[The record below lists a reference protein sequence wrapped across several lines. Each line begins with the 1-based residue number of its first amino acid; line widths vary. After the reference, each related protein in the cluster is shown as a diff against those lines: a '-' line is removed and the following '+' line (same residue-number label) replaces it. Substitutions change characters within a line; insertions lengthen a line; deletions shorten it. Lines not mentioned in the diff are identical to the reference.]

1 MKAKELYS
9 VGIYLRL
16 SREDIVEEKH
26 SEERHFEERY
36 SAKEAHF
43 GKYGGSDNGK
53 SVSYGKGTSN
63 GKSAS
68 NGKSIS
74 RTESNSIRSQRE
86 LVRSFVRSQ
95 KDMEIYDIYVDDGY
109 SGANFDRPEFR
120 RMMEDV
126 QAGNVDCIVVKDL
139 SRFGRDY
146 IEAGRLIQKDFP
158 ALNVRFIA
166 VTDHFDSLT
175 ADYNETS
182 LVLPVKNFV
191 NDSYCRDISSK
202 VKSHQK
208 VKREKGEFIGAF
220 TVYGYCKSAADKNK
234 LVPDEYAAQI
244 VRNIFAWKLD
254 GMSNAAIADRLNER
268 GILSPLEY
276 KKSKGEKYTTGFTA
290 GRKARWSLVAVKRIL
305 ENEIYT
311 GTMVQGKKEKINY
324 KLDKCIEKPKE
335 EWIRVEGTHEPIIAK
350 EDFYYVQKLLPI
362 EGRGPREGRK
372 ARIFSGLLFCGDCM
386 KPMIRRIY
394 RYKDTEKIQ
403 YICST
408 KNKGPGCTRHE
419 ILEGELKSIVLKGL
433 QSQVLLLLDEAK
445 VLSRIQGMEIDFS
458 ELERFDKEIGRL
470 HGEEEKYQSLR
481 SGLYEDLKAGIITQE
496 DFYSFRDIYDEQHAR
511 IQEAIRKQEETIR
524 ILFKS
529 GVSGGVRLEKFKEVL
544 ELTELNREVLVT
556 FIDRILVYE
565 DKRICLELRNRE
577 VFGKILM
584 LAEYAAALPQ
594 EAWGLS
600 EEAGRGGKECKAS
613 GANRRE
619 AI

>member
-1 MKAKELYS
+1 MKAKKLYS

-16 SREDIVEEKH
+16 SREENT
-26 SEERHFEERY
+26 S
-36 SAKEAHF
+36 
-43 GKYGGSDNGK
+43 SD
-53 SVSYGKGTSN
+53 
-63 GKSAS
+63 
-68 NGKSIS
+68 

-86 LVRSFVRSQ
+86 LVRSFVRSR
-95 KDMEIYDIYVDDGY
+95 KDMEVYGIYVDDGY

-146 IEAGRLIQKDFP
+146 IEAGRLIQKAFP
-158 ALNVRFIA
+158 ALNGRFIA
-166 VTDHFDSLT
+166 STDHFDSLT

-182 LVLPVKNFV
+182 LILPVKNFV
-191 NDSYCRDISSK
+191 NDSYCSDISGK

-220 TVYGYCKSAADKNK
+220 TVYGYCKNAADKNR

-244 VRNIFAWKLD
+244 VRNIFMWKMD
-254 GMSNAAIADRLNER
+254 GMSNSAIADRLNET

-290 GRKARWSLVAVKRIL
+290 GRKAQWSPVAVRRIL

-324 KLDKCIEKPKE
+324 KLDKCREKPKE
-335 EWIRVEGTHEPIIAK
+335 EWVRVEGTHKPIIAK
-350 EDFYYVQKLLPI
+350 EDFDCVQKLLPM
-362 EGRGPREGRK
+362 ECRGSREGRK

-386 KPMIRRIY
+386 EPMIRRVY
-394 RYKDTEKIQ
+394 RYKGTEKIE

-408 KNKGPGCTRHE
+408 KNKGSGCTRHG
-419 ILEGELKSIVLKGL
+419 ILEGELKEIVLRGL
-433 QSQVLLLLDEAK
+433 QSQTLLLLDEAK
-445 VLSRIQGMEIDFS
+445 VFSRIQGMEIDFS
-458 ELERFDKEIGRL
+458 ELERFDKGIVRL
-470 HGEEEKYQSLR
+470 RGEEEQSRSLR
-481 SGLYEDLKAGIITQE
+481 SGLYEDLQAGIITQE

-529 GVSGGVRLEKFKEVL
+529 GVSGSVRLEKFKEEL
-544 ELTELNREVLVT
+544 KLTELNREVLVT
-556 FIDRILVYE
+556 FMDRILVYE

-577 VFGKILM
+577 VFSKILM
-584 LAEYAAALPQ
+584 LAEYAATLHQ
-594 EAWGLS
+594 ESRNLS
-600 EEAGRGGKECKAS
+600 GDAGRREKKRKAFA
-613 GANRRE
+613 ANRRE
-619 AI
+619 AM

>member
-1 MKAKELYS
+1 MKAKEFYS

-16 SREDIVEEKH
+16 SREDIVDGKH
-26 SEERHFEERY
+26 SMRERH
-36 SAKEAHF
+36 SIKEACS
-43 GKYGGSDNGK
+43 KKSGGSVNGK
-53 SVSYGKGTSN
+53 NASQEKGTSHDR
-63 GKSAS
+63 A
-68 NGKSIS
+68 
-74 RTESNSIRSQRE
+74 ESNSIRSQRE

-191 NDSYCRDISSK
+191 NDSYCRDISGK

-220 TVYGYCKSAADKNK
+220 TVYGYCKNEADKNR

-244 VRNIFAWKLD
+244 VRNIFAWKMD
-254 GMSNAAIADRLNER
+254 GMSNAAIADRLNET

-290 GRKARWSLVAVKRIL
+290 GRKAQWSPVAVKRIL

-311 GTMVQGKKEKINY
+311 GTMVQGKREKINY
-324 KLDKCIEKPKE
+324 KLDKCREKPRE
-335 EWIRVEGTHEPIIAK
+335 EWVRVEGTHEPIIAK
-350 EDFYYVQKLLPI
+350 DDLYCVQKLLPV
-362 EGRGPREGRK
+362 ECRGPREGRK

-386 KPMIRRIY
+386 EPMIRRIY
-394 RYKDTEKIQ
+394 RYKGTEKVL

-408 KNKGPGCTRHE
+408 KNKGPGCTRHG
-419 ILEGELKSIVLKGL
+419 ILEGELKDIVLKGL
-433 QSQVLLLLDEAK
+433 QSQVLLLLDEEK
-445 VLSRIQGMEIDFS
+445 VLSHIQGMEIDFS
-458 ELERFDKEIGRL
+458 ELERFDREIARL
-470 HGEEEKYQSLR
+470 RGEEEKYRSLR

-496 DFYSFRDIYDEQHAR
+496 DFYSFRYIYEEQYAR

-529 GVSGGVRLEKFKEVL
+529 GISGGMRLEKFKEVL

-565 DKRICLELRNRE
+565 DKRICLELKNRE
-577 VFGKILM
+577 VFSKILM
-584 LAEYAAALPQ
+584 LAEYAAILPQ
-594 EAWGLS
+594 EARNLS
-600 EEAGRGGKECKAS
+600 GDAQQGEKKRKVSA
-613 GANRRE
+613 ANRRE

>member
-1 MKAKELYS
+1 MKAKKLYS

-16 SREDIVEEKH
+16 SREENT
-26 SEERHFEERY
+26 S
-36 SAKEAHF
+36 
-43 GKYGGSDNGK
+43 SD
-53 SVSYGKGTSN
+53 
-63 GKSAS
+63 
-68 NGKSIS
+68 

-86 LVRSFVRSQ
+86 LVRSFVRSR
-95 KDMEIYDIYVDDGY
+95 KDMEVYDIYVDDGY

-146 IEAGRLIQKDFP
+146 IEAGRLIQKAFP

-166 VTDHFDSLT
+166 ITDHFDSLT

-182 LVLPVKNFV
+182 LILPVKNFV
-191 NDSYCRDISSK
+191 NDSYCSDISGK

-220 TVYGYCKSAADKNK
+220 TVYGYCKNAADKNR

-244 VRNIFAWKLD
+244 VRNIFMWKMD
-254 GMSNAAIADRLNER
+254 GMSNSAIADRLNET

-290 GRKARWSLVAVKRIL
+290 GRKAQWSPVAVRRIL

-324 KLDKCIEKPKE
+324 KLDKCREKPKE
-335 EWIRVEGTHEPIIAK
+335 EWVRVEGTHKPIIAK
-350 EDFYYVQKLLPI
+350 EDFDCVQKLLPM
-362 EGRGPREGRK
+362 ECRGPREGRK

-386 KPMIRRIY
+386 EPMIRRVY
-394 RYKDTEKIQ
+394 RYKGTEKIE

-408 KNKGPGCTRHE
+408 KNKGSGCTRHG
-419 ILEGELKSIVLKGL
+419 ILEGELKEIVLRGL
-433 QSQVLLLLDEAK
+433 QSQTLLLLDEAK
-445 VLSRIQGMEIDFS
+445 VFSRIQGMEIDFS
-458 ELERFDKEIGRL
+458 ELERFDKGIVRL
-470 HGEEEKYQSLR
+470 RGEEEKYRSLR

-529 GVSGGVRLEKFKEVL
+529 GVSGSVRLEKFKEEL
-544 ELTELNREVLVT
+544 KLTELNREVLVT
-556 FIDRILVYE
+556 FMDRILVYE

-577 VFGKILM
+577 VFSKILM
-584 LAEYAAALPQ
+584 LAEYAATLHQ
-594 EAWGLS
+594 ESRNLS
-600 EEAGRGGKECKAS
+600 GDAGRREKKRKAFA
-613 GANRRE
+613 ANRRE
-619 AI
+619 AM

>member
-1 MKAKELYS
+1 
-9 VGIYLRL
+9 
-16 SREDIVEEKH
+16 
-26 SEERHFEERY
+26 
-36 SAKEAHF
+36 
-43 GKYGGSDNGK
+43 
-53 SVSYGKGTSN
+53 
-63 GKSAS
+63 
-68 NGKSIS
+68 
-74 RTESNSIRSQRE
+74 
-86 LVRSFVRSQ
+86 
-95 KDMEIYDIYVDDGY
+95 MEIYDIYVDDGY
-109 SGANFDRPEFR
+109 SGANFDRPEFK

-191 NDSYCRDISSK
+191 NDSYCRDISGK

-220 TVYGYCKSAADKNK
+220 TVYGYCKSETSKNR

-244 VRNIFAWKLD
+244 VRNIFAWKMD
-254 GMSNAAIADRLNER
+254 GMSNAAIADRLNES

-276 KKSKGEKYTTGFTA
+276 KKSKGEKFTTKFSA
-290 GRKARWSLVAVKRIL
+290 GRKAQWSPVAVRRIL

-311 GTMVQGKKEKINY
+311 GTMVQGKTEKINY
-324 KLDKCIEKPKE
+324 KLDQYREKPKE
-335 EWIRVEGTHEPIIAK
+335 EWTRVEGTHEPIIAK
-350 EDFYYVQKLLPI
+350 EDFDYVQKLLPI
-362 EGRGPREGRK
+362 ECRGSREGRK
-372 ARIFSGLLFCGDCM
+372 VRIFSGLLFCGDCM
-386 KPMIRRIY
+386 APMIRRVY
-394 RYKDTEKIQ
+394 RHKGTEKIQ

-408 KNKGPGCTRHE
+408 KNKGPGCSRHE
-419 ILEGELKSIVLKGL
+419 ILEGELKDIVLKGL
-433 QSQVLLLLDEAK
+433 QSQALLLLDEAK
-445 VLSRIQGMEIDFS
+445 VLSRIQGMEVDFS
-458 ELERFDKEIGRL
+458 EVERFDKEIARL
-470 HGEEEKYQSLR
+470 RGEEEKYRSLR
-481 SGLYEDLKAGIITQE
+481 SGLYEDLKAGVITQE

-511 IQEAIRKQEETIR
+511 IQEAIRKQEEPIR

-544 ELTELNREVLVT
+544 ELTELSREVLVT

-577 VFGKILM
+577 VFSKILI
-584 LAEYAAALPQ
+584 LAEYAAALPK
-594 EAWGLS
+594 EDRNLS
-600 EEAGRGGKECKAS
+600 EDAGRGGKNRKGS

-619 AI
+619 AM

>member
-1 MKAKELYS
+1 MKAKKLYS

-16 SREDIVEEKH
+16 SREENT
-26 SEERHFEERY
+26 S
-36 SAKEAHF
+36 
-43 GKYGGSDNGK
+43 SD
-53 SVSYGKGTSN
+53 
-63 GKSAS
+63 
-68 NGKSIS
+68 

-86 LVRSFVRSQ
+86 LVRSFVRSR
-95 KDMEIYDIYVDDGY
+95 KDMEVYGIYVDDGY

-146 IEAGRLIQKDFP
+146 IEAGRLIQKAFP

-166 VTDHFDSLT
+166 ITDHFDSLT

-182 LVLPVKNFV
+182 LILPVKNFV
-191 NDSYCRDISSK
+191 NDSYCSDISGK

-220 TVYGYCKSAADKNK
+220 TVYGYCKNAADKNR

-244 VRNIFAWKLD
+244 VRNIFMWKMD
-254 GMSNAAIADRLNER
+254 GMSNSAIADRLNET

-290 GRKARWSLVAVKRIL
+290 GRKAQWSPVAVRRIL

-324 KLDKCIEKPKE
+324 KLDKCREKPKE
-335 EWIRVEGTHEPIIAK
+335 EWVRVEGTHKPIIAK
-350 EDFYYVQKLLPI
+350 EDFDCVQKLLPM
-362 EGRGPREGRK
+362 ECRGSREGRK

-386 KPMIRRIY
+386 EPMIRRVY
-394 RYKDTEKIQ
+394 RYKGTEKIE

-408 KNKGPGCTRHE
+408 KNKGSGCTRHG
-419 ILEGELKSIVLKGL
+419 ILEGELKEIVLRGL
-433 QSQVLLLLDEAK
+433 QSQTLLLLDEAK
-445 VLSRIQGMEIDFS
+445 VFSRIQGMEIDFS
-458 ELERFDKEIGRL
+458 ELERFDKGIVRL
-470 HGEEEKYQSLR
+470 RGEEEKYRSLR
-481 SGLYEDLKAGIITQE
+481 SGLQE

-529 GVSGGVRLEKFKEVL
+529 GVSGSVRLEKFKEEL
-544 ELTELNREVLVT
+544 KLTELNREVLVT
-556 FIDRILVYE
+556 FMDRILVYE

-577 VFGKILM
+577 VFSKILM
-584 LAEYAAALPQ
+584 LAEYAATLHQ
-594 EAWGLS
+594 ESRNLS
-600 EEAGRGGKECKAS
+600 GDAGRREKKRKAFA
-613 GANRRE
+613 ANRRE
-619 AI
+619 AM

>member
-1 MKAKELYS
+1 MKAKELYN

-16 SREDIVEEKH
+16 SRDDMTENAGI
-26 SEERHFEERY
+26 
-36 SAKEAHF
+36 AF
-43 GKYGGSDNGK
+43 G
-53 SVSYGKGTSN
+53 
-63 GKSAS
+63 
-68 NGKSIS
+68 
-74 RTESNSIRSQRE
+74 RQESNSISSQRE
-86 LVRSFVRSQ
+86 LVRSFVRSR
-95 KDMEIYDIYVDDGY
+95 KDMKIYDTYVDDGY
-109 SGANFDRPEFR
+109 SGINFDRPGFK

-126 QAGNVDCIVVKDL
+126 RAGKVDCIIVKDL

-191 NDSYCRDISSK
+191 NDSYCRDISGK

-220 TVYGYCKSAADKNK
+220 TVYGYCKSETSKNR

-244 VRNIFAWKLD
+244 VRNIFAWKMD
-254 GMSNAAIADRLNER
+254 GMSNAAIADRLNES

-276 KKSKGEKYTTGFTA
+276 KKSKGEKFTTKFSA
-290 GRKARWSLVAVKRIL
+290 GRKAQWSPVAVRRIL

-311 GTMVQGKKEKINY
+311 GTMVQGKTEKINY
-324 KLDKCIEKPKE
+324 KLDQYREKPKE
-335 EWIRVEGTHEPIIAK
+335 EWTRVEGTHEPIIAK
-350 EDFYYVQKLLPI
+350 EDFDYVQKLLPI
-362 EGRGPREGRK
+362 ECRGSREGRK
-372 ARIFSGLLFCGDCM
+372 VRIFSGLLFCGDCM
-386 KPMIRRIY
+386 APMIRRVY
-394 RYKDTEKIQ
+394 RHKGTEKIQ

-408 KNKGPGCTRHE
+408 KNKGPGCSRHE
-419 ILEGELKSIVLKGL
+419 ILEGELKDIVLKGL
-433 QSQVLLLLDEAK
+433 QSQALLLLDEAK
-445 VLSRIQGMEIDFS
+445 VLSRIQGMEVDFS
-458 ELERFDKEIGRL
+458 EVERFDKEIARL
-470 HGEEEKYQSLR
+470 RGEEEKYRSLR
-481 SGLYEDLKAGIITQE
+481 SGLYEDLKAGVITQE

-544 ELTELNREVLVT
+544 ELTELSREVLVT

-577 VFGKILM
+577 VFSKILI
-584 LAEYAAALPQ
+584 LAEYAAALPK
-594 EAWGLS
+594 EDRNLS
-600 EEAGRGGKECKAS
+600 EDAGRGGKNRKGS

-619 AI
+619 AM